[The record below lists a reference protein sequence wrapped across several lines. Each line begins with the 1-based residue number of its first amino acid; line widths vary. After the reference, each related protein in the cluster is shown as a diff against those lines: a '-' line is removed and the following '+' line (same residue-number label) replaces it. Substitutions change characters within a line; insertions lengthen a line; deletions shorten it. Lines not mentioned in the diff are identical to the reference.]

1 MTTMQT
7 IPLTQ
12 LVPSPANVRKTGAK
26 DGIAEL
32 AASIAAHGL
41 LQNLSV
47 RPVEGDR
54 YEVVAG
60 GRRLAALKLLAKEKQ
75 IAADYPVP
83 CHALDGEDASEI
95 SLAENEMRLPMHPAD
110 QFEAFK
116 KLADQGKGPEE
127 IAARF
132 GTTGRIVAQRLRLA
146 GVSPKLIAL
155 YKKGEMTLDCLM
167 AFTVAADQRTQ
178 EKAWKALPDWA
189 RQRPDR
195 IRDVLTEK
203 HVDADSSLA
212 QFVGIE
218 AYEAAGGTVLR
229 DLFDDEGS
237 GWLTDAALVNRL
249 AAETLDRAA
258 ETLRGEGWK
267 WVEIVPDLSWE
278 ALKGFGRA
286 TPERSPPT
294 PTQQR
299 EIDALTAEGDTIID
313 DPRIK
318 SGDGEEPDD
327 EEIANRLWEI
337 EERIAALSEGEATW
351 PEIAKANAGAVIGV
365 GHDGTLDIRR
375 GLIRPEDSAA
385 ARKSGTATNTPASTG
400 NKAGKR
406 DRGDLSAALVEDLTA
421 QRTAALRPTLAG
433 SPDIAL
439 AAVVHALAL
448 PLFYGP
454 FGAESCLSLRL
465 ESADLRASAEGID
478 DSPAMHAFATQHA
491 QWTDRLPENA
501 ADLWAWCSEQDVAT
515 RLSLLAYCAAHSV
528 DAVQRRHEAARPARS
543 RHAGQLAAA
552 LALDMAQWWQP
563 TAQSYLGRVSKKQIL
578 DAVAE
583 TVSPEAAEN
592 LAKLK
597 KDALVAEAE
606 QRLAGSGWLP
616 AVLRTPE
623 PPIADTPTP
632 PAEA

>member
-12 LVPSPANVRKTGAK
+12 LVPSPANVRRTGAK
-26 DGIAEL
+26 DGIPEL

-47 RPVEGDR
+47 RPAEGDR

-116 KLADQGKGPEE
+116 KLGDQGKGPEE

-132 GTTGRIVAQRLRLA
+132 GTTARIVEQRLRLA
-146 GVSPKLIAL
+146 VVSPKLIAI
-155 YKKGEMTLDCLM
+155 YRKGDMTLDCLM
-167 AFTVAADQRTQ
+167 AFTVADDHRTQ
-178 EKAWKALPDWA
+178 EKAWKALPEWA
-189 RQRPDR
+189 RTRPQQ

-203 HVDADSSLA
+203 HVAADSSLA
-212 QFVGIE
+212 QFVGLN
-218 AYEAAGGTVLR
+218 AYEAAGGVVLR
-229 DLFDDEGS
+229 DLFDDANS

-249 AAETLDRAA
+249 AAEKLDRAA
-258 ETLRGEGWK
+258 AALRSEGWK
-267 WVEIVPDLSWE
+267 WVEIMPDLSWE

-286 TPERSPPT
+286 APERSPPT
-294 PTQQR
+294 PEQQR
-299 EIDALTAEGDTIID
+299 EIEALTAEGNAIID
-313 DPRIK
+313 EH
-318 SGDGEEPDD
+318 GEEPDD
-327 EEIANRLWEI
+327 EEIAARFWEI
-337 EERIAALSEGEATW
+337 QERIAALSEGVPTW
-351 PEIAKANAGAVIGV
+351 PDIAKANAGAMIGI
-365 GHDGTLDIRR
+365 GHDGTPDIRR

-385 ARKSGTATNTPASTG
+385 ARKARTAKNIPASTG
-400 NKAGKR
+400 GKAGKR
-406 DRGDLSAALVEDLTA
+406 DRGGLSAALIEDLSA
-421 QRTAALRPTLAG
+421 QHTAALRPTLAG

-465 ESADLRASAEGID
+465 ESADLRTSTEGID
-478 DSPAMHAFATQHA
+478 DSPAMHAFAAQRA
-491 QWTDRLPENA
+491 QWAARLPENA
-501 ADLWAWCSEQDVAT
+501 ADLWAWCNGQDVAT
-515 RLSLLAYCAAHSV
+515 RLTLLAYCAAHSV
-528 DAVQRRHEAARPARS
+528 DAVQRRHEGARPARS

-552 LALDMAQWWQP
+552 LSLDMAQWWQP
-563 TAQSYLGRVSKKQIL
+563 TAQSYLRRVSKKQIL

-597 KDALVAEAE
+597 KGALVAEAE

-616 AVLRTPE
+616 AVLRTQE